1 MTPSRRMPGLANSLA
16 HFGLQVLKANCPWFV
31 CGLNLKDMSDLL
43 DDIPEHWKLVY
54 WDGSA
59 FDSS

>member
-1 MTPSRRMPGLANSLA
+1 MPGLANSLA